1 MNSLIPVAV
10 IALVLYGLHRWRG
23 AEMWILLVAVVLI
36 VYGRV
41 NRRPRWGNLI
51 AVAGYTVL
59 GVAIVVGLAARG

>member
-1 MNSLIPVAV
+1 LRSPL
-10 IALVLYGLHRWRG
+10 LVLS
-23 AEMWILLVAVVLI
+23 LLVAVVLI